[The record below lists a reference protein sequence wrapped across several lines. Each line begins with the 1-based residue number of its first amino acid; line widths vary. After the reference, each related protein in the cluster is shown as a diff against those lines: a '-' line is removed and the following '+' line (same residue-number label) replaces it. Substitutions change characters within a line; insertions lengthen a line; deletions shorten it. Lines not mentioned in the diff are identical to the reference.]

1 LHCFSF
7 LWGGL
12 ATPIAKEK
20 KEKRKKIVRVLTFEG
35 GRTTSVARRDG
46 SVTPTIKEKK
56 EQKNCKSFG
65 P

>member
-1 LHCFSF
+1 MGWFSH
-7 LWGGL
+7 
-12 ATPIAKEK
+12 PNSQREK
-20 KEKRKKIVRVLTFEG
+20 KKKNIVRVLAFEG